1 MRRVARFGIRAGL
14 IAGLGAGAVKAF
26 RSVRARGVAR
36 RDRAAEERRNLWPPV
51 PVKPGTEAHIDAD
64 QVGDSAGA

>member
-1 MRRVARFGIRAGL
+1 MRRVARVGIRAGL
-14 IAGLGAGAVKAF
+14 LTGLGALGVKTARTV
-26 RSVRARGVAR
+26 RSRRAAR

-64 QVGDSAGA
+64 RVDAGD

>member
-1 MRRVARFGIRAGL
+1 MRRLARAGL
-14 IAGLGAGAVKAF
+14 RAGIITGLGAAAVKGARTV
-26 RSVRARGVAR
+26 RSRQTAR

-64 QVGDSAGA
+64 RVGIERSS